1 MTLVEVLVTMTIMS
15 VGLLGVAALQ
25 MSTLRNNYNAYSRS
39 QAAVLAADVLDRMR
53 ANLDAARAGE
63 YVVPDGPYSASG
75 TPAATDLA
83 AWKTTLAAQLPRG
96 DGSVQTI
103 TTDAATGLVQVV
115 EVAIHW
121 QERVE
126 KEEQGEGVTLTFVT
140 RSRL

>member
-39 QAAVLAADVLDRMR
+39 QAAVLAGDILDRMR
-53 ANLDAARAGE
+53 ANLDAARAGK
-63 YVVPDGPYSASG
+63 YVVPVGPYSGSG
-75 TPAATDLA
+75 TPAAADLV
-83 AWKTTLAAQLPRG
+83 AWKMTLAAQLPRG

-103 TTDAATGLVQVV
+103 TTDPTTGLVHVV
-115 EVAIHW
+115 EVAIRW